1 MTAFVRDDVTR
12 KYCSSFL
19 FVKKKRGNED
29 YGVLAKAYCII
40 IIVIII
46 ANVVADVR
54 AHLASSVYMEM
65 AEGSCTPSR
74 STSSSFH

>member
-46 ANVVADVR
+46 ANVVADVK
-54 AHLASSVYMEM
+54 AHLASLVYMEM
-65 AEGSCTPSR
+65 VKGSHTLSR
-74 STSSSFH
+74 PASSSFF